1 MQKRKVF
8 YLYDFITEVEV
19 VLVMF
24 ADFEHFMQKFAYVFQ
39 KEEVLSRGQDMGRST
54 SVMRS

>member
-1 MQKRKVF
+1 M
-8 YLYDFITEVEV
+8 YDFITEVEV

-24 ADFEHFMQKFAYVFQ
+24 ADFEHFMQKSAYVFQ
-39 KEEVLSRGQDMGRST
+39 KEEVKSRGQDMGRST

>member
-39 KEEVLSRGQDMGRST
+39 KEEVKSRGQGPRPKKSC
-54 SVMRS
+54 